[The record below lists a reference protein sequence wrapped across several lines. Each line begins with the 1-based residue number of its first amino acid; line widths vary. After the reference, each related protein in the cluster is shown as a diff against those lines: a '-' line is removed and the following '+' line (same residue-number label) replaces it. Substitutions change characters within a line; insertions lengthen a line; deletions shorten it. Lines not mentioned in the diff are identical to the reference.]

1 MKYTIKEMADISG
14 VTPRTLRYYEEL
26 GLLKPLRNSAG
37 YRIYTQREV
46 DLLQQILLYR
56 SMDMNLKSIKE
67 IINNKNFNI
76 EEALQ
81 EHYNKLIEQRNR
93 INTLINTVEKTIA
106 HSKGDVSMTNKE
118 KFEGL
123 KREKIKENEK
133 KFGSEIREK
142 YGEETIKES
151 NKKFMNLSE
160 EDIVKM
166 KELEDEM
173 FKCLREV
180 INTGDYDSNAAQTV
194 YDNHKQWLM
203 YTWQTYSTEAHI
215 GLAQMYV
222 EDERFAKYYN
232 DRLEIN
238 GVEVLRD
245 IIIKYAK

>member
-1 MKYTIKEMADISG
+1 MEYTIKEMAELSG
-14 VTPRTLRYYEEL
+14 VTPRTLRYYEDL
-26 GLLKPLRNSAG
+26 GLLKPSRNSSG
-37 YRIYTQREV
+37 YRIYTETEV
-46 DLLQQILLYR
+46 DFLQQILLYR

-76 EEALQ
+76 EEALE
-81 EHYNKLIEQRNR
+81 EHYNRLIEQRNR

-118 KFEGL
+118 KFQGL
-123 KREKIKENEK
+123 KREKIKENEE

-160 EDIVKM
+160 EDLVKM

-173 FKCLREV
+173 FNCLREV
-180 INTGDYDSNAAQTV
+180 INTGDYDSSAAQTV

-203 YTWQTYSTEAHI
+203 YTWPTYSAEAHI

-222 EDERFAKYYN
+222 ADERFAKYYN

-238 GVEVLRD
+238 GVEVLKD
-245 IIIKYAK
+245 IIVKYAR